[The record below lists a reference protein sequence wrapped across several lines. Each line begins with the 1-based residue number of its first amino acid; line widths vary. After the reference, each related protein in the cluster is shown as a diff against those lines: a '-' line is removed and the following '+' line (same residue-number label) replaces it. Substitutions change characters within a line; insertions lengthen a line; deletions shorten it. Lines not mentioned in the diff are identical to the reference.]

1 MYISKNVSRV
11 WKMAL
16 LTVLFC
22 PKLVLGQEPL
32 ERLVQDG
39 YFQQTVDHVIDV
51 QLEDERHELHGEI
64 TTLYVN
70 NSPDTLDFLWIHLW
84 PNAYESGES
93 ALAKQEFR
101 NGNLFMFWAMQ
112 RDLGG
117 IDSLAFQ
124 INGTAATWGFHP
136 EHRDI
141 ARLELLEPLL
151 PGNEV
156 QYTTP
161 FRVRI
166 PSGRISRLGHI
177 GESYQ
182 MTQWYPK
189 PAVYDRDGWHEM
201 PYLNQGEFYSEYGSF
216 DVSITLPSNY
226 VVGATGDL
234 IPAKRTTQPN

>member
-1 MYISKNVSRV
+1 
-11 WKMAL
+11 MAL

-32 ERLVQDG
+32 EPLAQDG

-182 MTQWYPK
+182 
-189 PAVYDRDGWHEM
+189 
-201 PYLNQGEFYSEYGSF
+201 
-216 DVSITLPSNY
+216 
-226 VVGATGDL
+226 
-234 IPAKRTTQPN
+234 